1 MTIREIAP
9 KSARTFAQQFDLIV
23 FDWDGTLMDSTAM
36 IASSIQLACG
46 DLGVTPP
53 DDERARHVIGLGLLD
68 ALAYAVPDLPP
79 ERIPEMA
86 ARYRHHYLSRDQ
98 ELKLFPEVAE
108 MMGELIDRGYY
119 VAVATGKTR
128 VGLDRALA
136 RYGFGALFH
145 ATRCADETS
154 SKPHPQ
160 MLFELIAQLG
170 VEAGRTLMV
179 GDTTHDLQMASN
191 ARIAALGVSYGA
203 HAAEL
208 LLDHG
213 PLAVVESSTVLRTWL
228 QTHA

>member
-1 MTIREIAP
+1 MTIREVAP
-9 KSARTFAQQFDLIV
+9 KSARKFAQQFDLIV

-36 IASSIQLACG
+36 IASSIQFACG

-136 RYGFGALFH
+136 RCGFNALFH

-203 HAAEL
+203 HAAKL

-213 PLAVVESSTVLRTWL
+213 PLAVVESSAVLRTWL
-228 QTHA
+228 QTYA